1 MPASEIR
8 NWIQFSVLLVGGVI
22 GLFAFF
28 QNMKQRKIE
37 NAIKLTNWFHE
48 SISKDELKSWEHLFK
63 ATSEPAGAKYG
74 HYATVDGQ
82 RPLSDFFS
90 EGSEDNGAVG
100 RISDCLEV
108 ICYELCSKTV
118 DARFVWFELGQLLT
132 TIHGWIGSIEGHSE
146 NKSLLEESFPSFNK
160 AFIKYEKKFNKWPSR
175 TYAYIE

>member
-8 NWIQFSVLLVGGVI
+8 NWIQFSVLLLGGII
-22 GLFAFF
+22 GLFAFL

-37 NAIKLTNWFHE
+37 NAMKLTKWFHE
-48 SISKDELKSWEHLFK
+48 SISKDELKAWEYLFRM
-63 ATSEPAGAKYG
+63 ASEPAGAKYG
-74 HYATVDGQ
+74 FYTSNNGQ

-90 EGSEDNGAVG
+90 EGSEDDGAVG

-118 DARFVWFELGQLLT
+118 DARFVWFELGQLLRT
-132 TIHGWIGSIEGHSE
+132 VHGWIGSIEGPTG
-146 NKSLLEESFPSFNK
+146 KKTLLEESFPSFNK
-160 AFIKYEKKFNKWPSR
+160 AFIKYENKFSKWPSR